1 MFTPFPSSH
10 TLTRHSPLSAPLMVH
25 PLCRLRYHCLVSFLL
40 ALWGSVLGVN
50 RTIDDKYGDSVT
62 GRVPEYLP
70 SSWQSGDTCSGCHVQ
85 LDHSQCHNGTW
96 RDKTFNTGDEP
107 TFVRVQF
114 NGTAVYV
121 YHILAPQ
128 IPGSDTRTNLSFTLD
143 GVPDPTS
150 YLWNPTASD
159 PGYRYNEL
167 VYANTNLINAQHTL
181 EIHLVGAVSLALFDY
196 IVYNFEDNPS
206 VRVPFNETVKCT
218 ADRSTLP
225 TPLIAN

>member
-1 MFTPFPSSH
+1 
-10 TLTRHSPLSAPLMVH
+10 MVH

-225 TPLIAN
+225 TPLIDRQLNRL